1 MIVLTLLVS
10 LLLILFIIPLILLKL
25 SNRENL
31 NIFNQFINTPI
42 NKPFFSNNFDN
53 ESKINKNLI
62 FVPHPFTNWSLNP
75 LFKNQNGY
83 KEHTTEGFK
92 KTTNVDSIQE
102 LISKNNFDFIII
114 CIGGSSTHC
123 QEMESYDLTW
133 PAKLNNKL
141 NKNKFNK
148 KILVINFG
156 VGAWNT
162 IQSTIRCITW
172 FPIIKPDLVIFYHS
186 KNDLTPVCN
195 GNKLEKKIMPDY
207 QNVMNQY
214 SIIFINN
221 FFKNFLK
228 IPLIKYL
235 LYKSKFNRD
244 FSQYG
249 INSIYYNLE
258 SVGLKRLDKD
268 IINSIEDRHIQI
280 INLCELYN
288 TKVLYIPEVVLDDLY
303 SPKLEIIMKSL
314 KNKIYKKKSVEWFDV
329 KNILENQSNI
339 FLDKMHFSENG
350 NEFFSTLLSEKIKN
364 TYFE

>member
-1 MIVLTLLVS
+1 MTS
-10 LLLILFIIPLILLKL
+10 C
-25 SNRENL
+25 
-31 NIFNQFINTPI
+31 
-42 NKPFFSNNFDN
+42 
-53 ESKINKNLI
+53 KIALGSPV
-62 FVPHPFTNWSLNP
+62 VP
-75 LFKNQNGY
+75 
-83 KEHTTEGFK
+83 
-92 KTTNVDSIQE
+92 V
-102 LISKNNFDFIII
+102 
-114 CIGGSSTHC
+114 
-123 QEMESYDLTW
+123 
-133 PAKLNNKL
+133 
-141 NKNKFNK
+141 
-148 KILVINFG
+148 
-156 VGAWNT
+156 
-162 IQSTIRCITW
+162 
-172 FPIIKPDLVIFYHS
+172 
-186 KNDLTPVCN
+186 
-195 GNKLEKKIMPDY
+195 EKKIMPDY

-314 KNKIYKKKSVEWFDV
+314 KNKIYKKQSVEWFDV